1 MTQRVDPDDRV
12 PAVPPRRSPS
22 PVERVPGASWLSRLR
37 DRVAPTQ
44 YIDGSDL
51 PAEPESPYRARLT
64 VPKEQ
69 VPDDVEIG
77 EREVVS
83 GRMRVV
89 YEVRCACGRRWFNPR
104 LENVQLCPRCGRA
117 VLLRDPA
124 QES

>member
-1 MTQRVDPDDRV
+1 MTQRVEPNDRV
-12 PAVPPRRSPS
+12 PAEPAPQSPL
-22 PVERVPGASWLSRLR
+22 PTEWTGEAGWLARLR
-37 DRVAPTQ
+37 DRLAPTR
-44 YIDGSDL
+44 YIDGTDL
-51 PAEPESPYRARLT
+51 PAEPESPYRARVT

-69 VPDDVEIG
+69 IPDGVEIG

-83 GRMRVV
+83 GRMKIV

-124 QES
+124 KPA